1 MLIDN
6 DNDDDEDDEEEDD
19 EEIMEEISDETTDP
33 DPPEELN
40 HAYTTPYDPQEIP
53 AYPSEEG
60 SLLQYPTE
68 YDVTHSPLPAVPSLL
83 GEDVYEDEDVETV
96 DRELDFSNQDM
107 EPETADEVLVL
118 PNVVAGDESEPN
130 QKQRRLETN
139 PLQSA
144 ALLGLG
150 PKISNR
156 LSNVPQ
162 DERLAA
168 RRVDPLIFLSEEARR
183 RRKPCQWEAYV
194 VGSIDDSSRDP
205 QHPEAM
211 VWIHKHP
218 TNEDMNASHDYTVGT
233 AVNESRDDGVSEE
246 EHFNDEEQLPD
257 NSKTRDAFAQSKDP
271 GSWSRKCYILICI
284 GLAVLAIII
293 AISVVFGTKS
303 ASSNATEGPST
314 GGETR
319 ETQFSQHLLVGN
331 SLADP
336 SLLSDESS
344 SESKAMNWIIYE
356 DPLAL
361 DPIDP

>member
-6 DNDDDEDDEEEDD
+6 DDEDDDDDDEEEDD
-19 EEIMEEISDETTDP
+19 EEIMEEIARECSPVSACLTEVGTMAGEIYNSVEENRKRQDSNAGAEEDNLQKGEAILTQENEISLVPSNSDAVPQSDETTDP
-33 DPPEELN
+33 DPPEN
-40 HAYTTPYDPQEIP
+40 SITPTQRPTTLRKSRQ
-53 AYPSEEG
+53 AEE
-60 SLLQYPTE
+60 
-68 YDVTHSPLPAVPSLL
+68 
-83 GEDVYEDEDVETV
+83 
-96 DRELDFSNQDM
+96 
-107 EPETADEVLVL
+107 
-118 PNVVAGDESEPN
+118 AGDEPSYED
-130 QKQRRLETN
+130 KMLKAERDAEATN
-139 PLQSA
+139 SILSSAALSA

-156 LSNVPQ
+156 LSDVPQ

-168 RRVDPLIFLSEEARR
+168 PKGVDPIDIPIRRGASAEETMSSG
-183 RRKPCQWEAYV
+183 EAYV

-211 VWIHKHP
+211 D
-218 TNEDMNASHDYTVGT
+218 T
-233 AVNESRDDGVSEE
+233 
-246 EHFNDEEQLPD
+246 
-257 NSKTRDAFAQSKDP
+257 

-303 ASSNATEGPST
+303 ASSNAMEGPST

-319 ETQFSQHLLVGN
+319 ETQFSQLLLVGN

-361 DPIDP
+361 DPTNASAENELRILQI